1 MTTYPKDFVPDVR
14 RLRRWPT
21 LHDSLWRNPDL
32 VNLTYSGLARSVQA
46 SIGPAPRR
54 VLYVGPGLGH
64 IALELARSGH
74 DVTGVDVD
82 EEVVSVA
89 RRAAETDPFLD
100 TRGSLSYEVAE
111 FPGEFGGKGPYDRV
125 LFSRVL
131 HHITDPS
138 AAVAKA
144 DELLGR
150 DGTIVCFEFAYD
162 RLGRTGA
169 RWMAASMM
177 WLAGA
182 GWWTEPPTGS
192 LEDETERTLR
202 DWQADHE
209 SEGLNSFQAMIAP
222 LRSAFSLQRLTWHPY
237 LFWDLA
243 AEMRVPAEQE
253 ADVAVR
259 LRDQEAALLA
269 QGRLQGVLFSTTGER
284 RSAV

>member
-1 MTTYPKDFVPDVR
+1 VTTYPKDFVPDVR
-14 RLRRWPT
+14 RLRPWPT
-21 LHDSLWRNPDL
+21 LHESLWRNPGL
-32 VNLTYSGLARSVQA
+32 VNLTYSELARSVEA
-46 SIGPAPRR
+46 SIGPAPCR

-74 DVTGVDVD
+74 HVTGVDGD

-111 FPGEFGGKGPYDRV
+111 FPGEFGGKGPYDKV

-131 HHITDPS
+131 HHIADPS

-144 DELLGR
+144 DELLGD
-150 DGTIVCFEFAYD
+150 DGTIVCFEFAHD
-162 RLGRTGA
+162 RLDRTGA
-169 RWMAASMM
+169 RWMAASVL
-177 WLAGA
+177 WLATA
-182 GWWTEPPTGS
+182 GWWSDTSTGS
-192 LEDETERTLR
+192 LKSETEKTARQ
-202 DWQADHE
+202 WQADHE
-209 SEGLNSFQAMIAP
+209 REGLNSFQEMIAP
-222 LRSAFSLQRLTWHPY
+222 LRSTFSLRRLTWHPY

-253 ADVAVR
+253 VEVAVR

-269 QGRLQGVLFSTTGER
+269 QGRLQGVLFSTIGER
-284 RSAV
+284 RTAV